1 VKNLTVIFALG
12 CASTLIATQSVA
24 AYESADSSYHENS
37 IPIQNKPDAWASV
50 ERDTLRY
57 PSRASSNSTS
67 GCATVN
73 YILTPSNEVKD
84 VRVVKAT
91 DRGFAQAAKRAIEK
105 WDFSKVDGA
114 FVETDTPKQTRF
126 EFCKD
131 VSTETCLVKQ
141 KSYCD
146 GDDVIAAVHRS
157 VNPAELGN
165 TQQQKSRVNRA
176 MTFERKFQ

>member
-1 VKNLTVIFALG
+1 VKNITVILALG
-12 CASTLIATQSVA
+12 CASIFIVTPPLA
-24 AYESADSSYHENS
+24 ANEFADSSYHEIS
-37 IPIQNKPDAWASV
+37 IPTQTNHDAWASV

-91 DRGFAQAAKRAIEK
+91 DKGFAQAAKRAIEK

-141 KSYCD
+141 NSYCE

-157 VNPAELGN
+157 VNPAEIGT
-165 TQQQKSRVNRA
+165 TQQENRRVNQA
-176 MTFERKFQ
+176 MLFRQKFQ